1 MQDLPF
7 TSSRDACARPV
18 LRRLLEVC
26 GASWSQLVPCLLLL
40 LLLLLRTA
48 NHRSPRISARMSPRF
63 VCKNLDW
70 FVIKKS
76 HLRHPGSCIFYKKS
90 KEGWS
95 KSSLSCV
102 HDPPITSGRRVT
114 LPCKHFATPPPDV
127 PRCSHR
133 LGIPRKYFPGQKICF
148 LLEKYARWLPRLV
161 EEEEVV
167 LVCVSERLLLYV
179 TTAGAAAG
187 GGGGQGL
194 PHQSPCSTPAS
205 QPPGNIWSKLL
216 TVVFEVVY
224 PRHFHGAILGL
235 STAGPTYFTRVD
247 SSTSFSG
254 DAALVTSL
262 WALDTWTPGHLGTWA
277 PGHLD
282 TIPNP

>member
-1 MQDLPF
+1 MPPPPPPSPPAYRQSPL
-7 TSSRDACARPV
+7 
-18 LRRLLEVC
+18 
-26 GASWSQLVPCLLLL
+26 
-40 LLLLLRTA
+40 TA
-48 NHRSPRISARMSPRF
+48 YF
-63 VCKNLDW
+63 CKNVSQICLQKSGL
-70 FVIKKS
+70 ICHKKI

-127 PRCSHR
+127 PRCSHG

-148 LLEKYARWLPRLV
+148 LQEKYAMLSPRLE

-187 GGGGQGL
+187 GGGGGQGL
-194 PHQSPCSTPAS
+194 PHQSPCSTTAS

-216 TVVFEVVY
+216 SVVFEVVY
-224 PRHFHGAILGL
+224 PRHFQWCN
-235 STAGPTYFTRVD
+235 T
-247 SSTSFSG
+247 
-254 DAALVTSL
+254 
-262 WALDTWTPGHLGTWA
+262 
-277 PGHLD
+277 
-282 TIPNP
+282 

>member
-1 MQDLPF
+1 M
-7 TSSRDACARPV
+7 
-18 LRRLLEVC
+18 
-26 GASWSQLVPCLLLL
+26 
-40 LLLLLRTA
+40 
-48 NHRSPRISARMSPRF
+48 
-63 VCKNLDW
+63 
-70 FVIKKS
+70 
-76 HLRHPGSCIFYKKS
+76 RHPGSCIFYKKS

-95 KSSLSCV
+95 STLSPAYMI
-102 HDPPITSGRRVT
+102 HRSQAAGRVT

-133 LGIPRKYFPGQKICF
+133 SVIPRKYFPGQKICF
-148 LLEKYARWLPRLV
+148 LLKKYAMLLPRLE

-216 TVVFEVVY
+216 SVVFEVVY
-224 PRHFHGAILGL
+224 PRHSSGAIFRL
-235 STAGPTYFTRVD
+235 STARPDLFHQCGLLYFLLR
-247 SSTSFSG
+247 
-254 DAALVTSL
+254 
-262 WALDTWTPGHLGTWA
+262 
-277 PGHLD
+277 
-282 TIPNP
+282 